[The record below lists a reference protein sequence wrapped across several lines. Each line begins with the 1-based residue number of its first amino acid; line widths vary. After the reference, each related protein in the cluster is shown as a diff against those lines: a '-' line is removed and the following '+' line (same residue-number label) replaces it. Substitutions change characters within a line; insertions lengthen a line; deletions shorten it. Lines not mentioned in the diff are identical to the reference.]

1 MAKEEAKK
9 TNVSYTEKSSAEEK
23 KEGVPP
29 GATILQKTINTTTEE
44 IENGFLITKSYDI
57 KYESKKG
64 ETGWAYYTKKWY
76 SKEDPLEIK
85 LKDTALADE
94 FKA

>member
-44 IENGFLITKSYDI
+44 IENGFLITKSYDT
-57 KYESKKG
+57 KVKKEKQVG
-64 ETGWAYYTKKWY
+64 HTTLRNGIVKK
-76 SKEDPLEIK
+76 
-85 LKDTALADE
+85 TH
-94 FKA
+94 